1 MKKYKVLTLSLRFM
15 SAPASTSNVTTS
27 SLPHTAATCRAV
39 IPPLYVQNNDIM
51 IAVILQYYLLFNFFA
66 LLFYIILFDFI
77 IFIYILIRNNFI
89 LQQILTEISNLFE
102 ILQKKMRWVFKNFIL
117 ELKIYNIIYN
127 IYSQKYVHIIILYI
141 IFQYV
146 LYYNIFC
153 IGIDESQYKRTHNS
167 NYRDFVILFDTFYI
181 Q

>member
-1 MKKYKVLTLSLRFM
+1 
-15 SAPASTSNVTTS
+15 
-27 SLPHTAATCRAV
+27 
-39 IPPLYVQNNDIM
+39 M

-127 IYSQKYVHIIILYI
+127 IYS
-141 IFQYV
+141 
-146 LYYNIFC
+146 
-153 IGIDESQYKRTHNS
+153 
-167 NYRDFVILFDTFYI
+167 
-181 Q
+181 